1 MTHPESFEPAQR
13 RRNALQAT
21 RAGFDAVIVGAGVN
35 GLGMAWDAA
44 LRGLRILVVDKGD
57 VGSGTSSWSSKMIHG
72 GLKYL
77 EKYDVPLVRESLH
90 EREWLLRSA
99 PHLVRELRFIIPFY
113 ARNTHSKNVLRLG
126 MVAYDVLSFD
136 KSLQHFQLH
145 GRDALIAREPGLST
159 DGLEGGAVF
168 SDGQAVYPE
177 RLCVEIALAAESAG
191 AVVLTHTR
199 AVKLGISDARVVSV
213 TIRDELDDAEYE
225 VPTTVVINAG
235 GPWID
240 QIFDNVQLPR
250 MNGGTKGTHLV
261 VDPFPGAPKD
271 AFYYE
276 AVSDSRPL
284 LVIPWKGRYLLGS
297 TDIRFEGDLDTV
309 SASQDEYDYILTET
323 NRVIPSANL
332 TMADVKYAYTGVRP
346 LPYQADGETGD
357 ITRRHELRSHA
368 PRYDGLFTLIG
379 GKLTTFRQVGEEV
392 GDLLAKRLGRR
403 RTSVTRKLPLPG
415 GGQPNLGELRDQLRG
430 TGLDERLIA
439 RLVSQYGTRAVPLAA
454 LITASD
460 ENRQVLDEAFGLTRG
475 EVVWAVTEENAH
487 RLSDVVARRVMT
499 GVEDDLGVAGLS
511 AIAAVCAELLGW
523 SEARTQSEIENYHRY
538 ITRFQPPGRQSS

>member
-1 MTHPESFEPAQR
+1 MTQRSSTSLSDGR
-13 RRNALQAT
+13 RRALEAT

-44 LRGLRILVVDKGD
+44 LRGLRVLVVEKGD
-57 VGSGTSSWSSKMIHG
+57 IGSGTSSWSSKMIHG

-77 EKYDVPLVRESLH
+77 EQYDVPLVRESLH
-90 EREWLLRSA
+90 EREWLLRAA

-113 ARNTHSKNVLRLG
+113 GRNTHSKNMLRVG
-126 MVAYDVLSFD
+126 MLAYDVLSFD

-145 GRDALIAREPGLST
+145 GRDAALRRAPGL
-159 DGLEGGAVF
+159 DPAGLEGAAVF

-177 RLCVEIALAAESAG
+177 RISVEIALAAEAAG
-191 AVVLTHTR
+191 AVILTHAR
-199 AVKLGISDARVVSV
+199 ATELGMTGDRVTSI
-213 TIRDELDDAEYE
+213 TIHDELDGGDHT
-225 VPTTVVINAG
+225 VPTSVVINAA

-240 QIFDNVQLPR
+240 QVFDNVDLPR

-261 VDPFPGAPKD
+261 VDPFPGAPAE

-276 AVSDSRPL
+276 AVTDSRPL

-309 SASQDEYDYILTET
+309 SAGQDEYDYIIDET
-323 NRVIPSANL
+323 NKVLPGAGL

-346 LPYQADGETGD
+346 LPYKADGATGD

-368 PRYDGLFTLIG
+368 AEGRDGLFTLIG

-392 GDLLAKRLGRR
+392 GDLLSKRFGRR
-403 RTSVTRKLPLPG
+403 RKSVTRKLPLPG
-415 GGQPNLGELRDQLRG
+415 GGQPDLAALRAEVVHVG
-430 TGLDERLIA
+430 IDERLA
-439 RLVSQYGTRAVPLAA
+439 RRLVDQYGTRAVPLAA
-454 LITASD
+454 LITSSQANS
-460 ENRQVLDEAFGLTRG
+460 QVLDEAFGLTRG
-475 EVVWAVTEENAH
+475 EVVWAVTNENAH

-499 GVEDDLGVAGLS
+499 GVEDDLGLGSLDAV
-511 AIAAVCAELLGW
+511 AAVCAELLGW
-523 SEARTQSEIENYHRY
+523 DEARTASEIERHHSY
-538 ITRFQPPGRQSS
+538 ITRFQPPGRN

>member
-1 MTHPESFEPAQR
+1 MNPAPSPSEHRQR
-13 RRNALQAT
+13 TLEAT

-35 GLGMAWDAA
+35 GLGMAWDAS
-44 LRGLRILVVDKGD
+44 LRGLRVLVVDKGD
-57 VGSGTSSWSSKMIHG
+57 IGSGTSSWSSKMIHG

-113 ARNTHSKNVLRLG
+113 GRNTHSKNVLRLG

-136 KSLQHFQLH
+136 ESLQHFQLH
-145 GRDALIAREPGLST
+145 SRDALLAREPGLNPG
-159 DGLEGGAVF
+159 DLEGGAVF

-177 RLCVEIALAAESAG
+177 RLSVEIALAAQAAG
-191 AVVLTHTR
+191 AVILTHTR
-199 AVKLGISDARVVSV
+199 AINLGVEGNTVTSVS
-213 TIRDELDDAEYE
+213 IRDELGDREYT
-225 VPTTVVINAG
+225 VPTPAVFNVA

-240 QIFDNVQLPR
+240 QVFDNVDLPR

-261 VDPFPGAPKD
+261 VYPFPGAPND

-276 AVSDSRPL
+276 AVADSRPL

-309 SASQDEYDYILTET
+309 SAGQDEYDYILTET
-323 NRVIPSANL
+323 NRVIPQANL
-332 TMADVKYAYTGVRP
+332 TMADVKYAYTGVHP

-357 ITRRHELRSHA
+357 ITRRHEIRSHA
-368 PRYDGLFTLIG
+368 PDYDGLYTLIG

-392 GDLLAKRLGRR
+392 GDLLARR
-403 RTSVTRKLPLPG
+403 FKVRRKSVTRKLPLPG
-415 GGQPNLGELRDQLRG
+415 GGQPDLAALREQVRR
-430 TGLDERLIA
+430 TGVDEALIA
-439 RLVSQYGTRAVPLAA
+439 RLVDQYGTRAVPLAV
-454 LITASD
+454 LITSSD
-460 ENRQVLDEAFGLTRG
+460 ENRQLLDPAFGLTRG

-487 RLSDVVARRVMT
+487 RLSDVVARRAIVPASRMT
-499 GVEDDLGVAGLS
+499 S
-511 AIAAVCAELLGW
+511 A
-523 SEARTQSEIENYHRY
+523 
-538 ITRFQPPGRQSS
+538 

>member
-1 MTHPESFEPAQR
+1 MPSGTSSLSDQRLSALES
-13 RRNALQAT
+13 T

-44 LRGLRILVVDKGD
+44 LRGLRVLVVDKGD

-113 ARNTHSKNVLRLG
+113 GRNTHSANTLRLG

-145 GRDALIAREPGLST
+145 GRDALIAREPGLSI

-177 RLCVEIALAAESAG
+177 RLSVEIALAAQRAG
-191 AVVLTHTR
+191 AVVLTHAR
-199 AVKLGISDARVVSV
+199 AVSLGVAGHKVTSV
-213 TIRDELDDAEYE
+213 TVHDELGGGDYT
-225 VPTTVVINAG
+225 VPTSVVINVA

-240 QIFDNVQLPR
+240 EVFGNIDLPR

-261 VDPFPGAPKD
+261 VDPFPGAPAD

-297 TDIRFEGDLDTV
+297 TDIRFSGDLDTV
-309 SASQDEYDYILTET
+309 TASQDEYDYILTET
-323 NRVIPSANL
+323 NRVIPQANL
-332 TMADVKYAYTGVRP
+332 TMDDVKYAYTGVRP

-357 ITRRHELRSHA
+357 ITRRHEIRSHA
-368 PRYDGLFTLIG
+368 SAGYDGLFTLIG

-392 GDLLAKRLGRR
+392 GDLLVKRLGSTRK
-403 RTSVTRKLPLPG
+403 SVTRKLPLPG
-415 GGQPNLGELRDQLRG
+415 GGQPNLSVVREAVRR
-430 TGLDERLIA
+430 TGVDAALIP
-439 RLVSQYGTRAVPLAA
+439 RLVDQYGTRAVPLAA
-454 LITASD
+454 LITSSD
-460 ENRQVLDEAFGLTRG
+460 ENRRVLDEAFGLTRG
-475 EVVWAVTEENAH
+475 EVVWALTNENAH

-499 GVEDDLGVAGLS
+499 GVEDDLGLGSLNAV
-511 AIAAVCAELLGW
+511 AAVCTEYLGW
-523 SEARTQSEIENYHRY
+523 DEARTAAEIENHQRY
-538 ITRFQPPGRQSS
+538 IQRFLPPGRK